1 MPSYQQPEMAE
12 ELSLV
17 LPLYGML
24 EFQHGKVKLKGGFRI
39 ADLHFI
45 VQQVG
50 KDVASLLHKAFLL
63 ELVSS
68 VGQLGHR
75 VGQFPYFG
83 EGFHN
88 GQCGL
93 RGFRTFED
101 SGKHIQAFLVEG
113 FGYVLGMLTTPS
125 RL

>member
-1 MPSYQQPEMAE
+1 
-12 ELSLV
+12 
-17 LPLYGML
+17 ML
-24 EFQHGKVKLKGGFRI
+24 EFQHGKVKLKGGLRI

-50 KDVASLLHKAFLL
+50 KDVTPLLHKAFLL

-101 SGKHIQAFLVEG
+101 SGKSIYRPFSVKA
-113 FGYVLGMLTTPS
+113 LGMYLVCSPRPVGFKAVFFDLKVS
-125 RL
+125 HSSVSKAKI

>member
-1 MPSYQQPEMAE
+1 MRKTAAKDITSKERHE
-12 ELSLV
+12 RTGTLSLV

-45 VQQVG
+45 IQQVG
-50 KDVASLLHKAFLL
+50 KDITPLLHKAFLL
-63 ELVSS
+63 ELVFG
-68 VGQLGHR
+68 VRQFGHR

-101 SGKHIQAFLVEG
+101 SGG
-113 FGYVLGMLTTPS
+113 
-125 RL
+125 